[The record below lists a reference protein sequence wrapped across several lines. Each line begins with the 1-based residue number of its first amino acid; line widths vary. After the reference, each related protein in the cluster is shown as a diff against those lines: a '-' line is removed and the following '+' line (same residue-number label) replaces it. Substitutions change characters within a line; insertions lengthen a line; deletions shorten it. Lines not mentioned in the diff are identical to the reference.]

1 MNWKETIESLLPE
14 ISLIREE
21 RERIIAD
28 EESERDTGRAQITA
42 IASDLEIT
50 SLLENINQT
59 IFGNSASIEFSQ
71 SWDIDDTTATEDTHD
86 QIPVNFEEEDGI
98 DYVSVILSWNEQT
111 KGESEREIAVDIGIS
126 VNGIYL
132 QVNEIDVRPERT
144 AVENALIEALREE
157 IRLII

>member
-14 ISLIREE
+14 IALIREE

-42 IASDLEIT
+42 IASDLEIM
-50 SLLENINQT
+50 SLLENINRT
-59 IFGNSASIEFSQ
+59 IFGNSASIECSQ
-71 SWDIDDTTATEDTHD
+71 SWNTDDATATNDSNT
-86 QIPVNFEEEDGI
+86 QIPEDYEEEDGI
-98 DYVSVILSWNEQT
+98 DYVSTILSWDEQT

-144 AVENALIEALREE
+144 AVENALVEALREE

>member
-14 ISLIREE
+14 IALIREE

-28 EESERDTGRAQITA
+28 EESERDTGRAQIIA
-42 IASDLEIT
+42 LASDLEII
-50 SLLENINQT
+50 SLLEHINST
-59 IFGNSASIEFSQ
+59 IFGDSASIEFSQ
-71 SWDIDDTTATEDTHD
+71 SWDIDDATATEATDG
-86 QIPVNFEEEDGI
+86 QIPVNYGEEDGI
-98 DYVSVILSWNEQT
+98 DYVSVILSWDEQT

-132 QVNEIDVRPERT
+132 QVNEIDVRPERI

>member
-14 ISLIREE
+14 IALIREE

-42 IASDLEIT
+42 LASDLEIM
-50 SLLENINQT
+50 SLLENINRT

-71 SWDIDDTTATEDTHD
+71 SWNADDVTATNDPNA
-86 QIPVNFEEEDGI
+86 QISADYEEEDGI
-98 DYVSVILSWNEQT
+98 DYVSTILSWDEQT

-144 AVENALIEALREE
+144 AVENALVEALREE